1 MNHFSIAATVF
12 ALAIGLNTA
21 QAGSLPGRTLVQGTV
36 PGIATQVQY
45 ESGHCRHLRY
55 ACEYKHRLGEGG
67 EGNCRRYRE
76 ECRSGYE
83 RPRYEGRSYC
93 DRLRNACVYKE
104 SRGETGEGNCR
115 RYREECRGS

>member
-1 MNHFSIAATVF
+1 VKRFSIAAAVF
-12 ALAIGLNTA
+12 ALATGLNPA
-21 QAGSLPGRTLVQGTV
+21 HSGSLPGQTPVQDASS
-36 PGIATQVQY
+36 GIAIQAQY
-45 ESGHCRHLRY
+45 ESGHCRHFRY
-55 ACEYKHRLGEGG
+55 ACAYKHRLGEVG

-93 DRLRNACVYKE
+93 DRLRNACIYKE
-104 SRGETGEGNCR
+104 SRGETGDGNCR